1 MRTPTSGSSGPPETP
16 PLDGKSAPVNSDDSA
31 HDDRNE
37 PCRQEEGRA
46 PPERPRIH
54 TNMKEVVDRS
64 TGESLQELGTTPNS
78 PGETQQVDVRQQD
91 NLPVPD
97 NTMDLSATGSEA
109 PPEAE
114 RRCDEAEAST
124 L

>member
-1 MRTPTSGSSGPPETP
+1 MRTPTSGSSGQPETQ

-31 HDDRNE
+31 HDDHNE
-37 PCRQEEGRA
+37 PCRQEQGRA

-64 TGESLQELGTTPNS
+64 TGESLQELGTAPNT
-78 PGETQQVDVRQQD
+78 PGETRQVGVRQEN
-91 NLPVPD
+91 NLPALD
-97 NTMDLSATGSEA
+97 NTMDLSATGPGGA
-109 PPEAE
+109 PKAE
-114 RRCDEAEAST
+114 RRCDEAGAST